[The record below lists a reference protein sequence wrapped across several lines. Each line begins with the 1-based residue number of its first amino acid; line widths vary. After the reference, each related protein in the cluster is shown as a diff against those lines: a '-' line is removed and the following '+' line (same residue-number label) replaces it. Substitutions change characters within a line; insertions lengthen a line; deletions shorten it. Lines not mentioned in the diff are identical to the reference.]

1 MGVTMTVTDMRQ
13 WLQQAA
19 STLADARVVAVL
31 AQGPRLGAGDGSTWI
46 SFTSPT
52 GSARLIRATDGSG
65 TCRALRHRDGVAILD
80 EHHGAV
86 GEDHLNALVRLLAHP
101 AGRTSAQPS

>member
-1 MGVTMTVTDMRQ
+1 MGETMTVVEMRQ
-13 WLQQAA
+13 WLQEAA
-19 STLADARVVAVL
+19 PTLAEGRVVAVL

-65 TCRALRHRDGVAILD
+65 HCRALRHRDGVAILD

-86 GEDHLNALVRLLAHP
+86 GEDHLNALVRLLARP
-101 AGRTSAQPS
+101 AGRPSGQPS

>member
-1 MGVTMTVTDMRQ
+1 MTVTEMRQ

-19 STLADARVVAVL
+19 STLAEERIVAVL

-52 GSARLIRATDGSG
+52 GSARLIRSTDGSG
-65 TCRALRHRDGVAILD
+65 HCHALRHRDGVAILD
-80 EHHGAV
+80 EHHSAV
-86 GEDHLNALVRLLAHP
+86 GEDHLDALVRLLAQP
-101 AGRTSAQPS
+101 ATRTAGRPG